1 MKPSASSMHPRSG
14 SFNIRNARESD
25 LIHVM
30 HINRTCLP
38 ENYSYGFFLRL
49 LRDYPA
55 AFLVGE
61 IEGRVVGYVMCRVER
76 NMSRIEKL
84 RVRKTGHII
93 SVAVLP
99 EHRRQGLAL
108 GMVVRVLE
116 ALKKS
121 YGCTESYLEVRA
133 SNEEATKLYQKLGYL
148 IVSRERSYY
157 IDGEDAYIMARSL
170 K

>member
-1 MKPSASSMHPRSG
+1 MKPSASETQSHSSG
-14 SFNIRNARESD
+14 LVIRNAQESD
-25 LIHVM
+25 LLQVM

-61 IEGRVVGYVMCRVER
+61 IEGRVVGYVMCRIER
-76 NMSRIEKL
+76 TMSRIEKL
-84 RVRKTGHII
+84 RARKTGHII

-99 EHRRQGLAL
+99 EHRRRGLAL
-108 GMVVRVLE
+108 DMMTRVLQV
-116 ALKKS
+116 LKQT
-121 YGCTESYLEVRA
+121 YGCAETYLEVRV
-133 SNEEATKLYQKLGYL
+133 SNKEAAELYEKLGYV